1 MRKGLFFSA
10 LLATTLIGGSAMADR
25 SNDDDK
31 SHSKSE
37 LKQRVLEKQ
46 RERPASNVRTVET
59 KGVKS
64 LTKINKTGGRG
75 EQHEDYGRVNG
86 GSASVKTTTSN
97 RTNSANRLSQMN
109 RTKGELADQGAEGR
123 SSARGRK
130 ADSNKG
136 KVARLS
142 SSPAAKD
149 VRSGVHMK
157 NDKGEINNNI
167 RGNTPMA
174 QKLRLQ
180 ARTWIVPGRVKVF
193 SWEYNG
199 AETASSFY

>member
-10 LLATTLIGGSAMADR
+10 LLATTLVGSVAMADR

-31 SHSKSE
+31 SQSKSD

-46 RERPASNVRTVET
+46 SERPAREVRVVSDRS
-59 KGVKS
+59 VKT

-75 EQHEDYGRVNG
+75 DIHENYGKVD
-86 GSASVKTTTSN
+86 SARSNARTATVN
-97 RTNSANRLSQMN
+97 RTRTANPLHGKFRE
-109 RTKGELADQGAEGR
+109 KGELAEQGAEGK

-136 KVARLS
+136 NVARLKN
-142 SSPAAKD
+142 SPAAKD

-167 RGNTPMA
+167 RGNSPMA
-174 QKLRLQ
+174 QKLKLQ
-180 ARTWIVPGRVKVF
+180 ARTWITPGRVKVF

-199 AETASSFY
+199 AETGASWY

>member
-46 RERPASNVRTVET
+46 RERPASEVRTVDT

-75 EQHEDYGRVNG
+75 EQYEDYARVNG
-86 GSASVKTTTSN
+86 GSASVKTTSN
-97 RTNSANRLSQMN
+97 RSNSANRLAQMN
-109 RTKGELADQGAEGR
+109 RTKGELADQGAEGH

-130 ADSNKG
+130 SDSNKG

-180 ARTWIVPGRVKVF
+180 ARTWIQPGRVKVF
-193 SWEYNG
+193 SWDYNG
-199 AETASSFY
+199 AETASSFF